1 MNLVDG
7 INHLARK
14 LPTWVVYIVYALPA
28 PYLLYLGLT
37 GGLGREPIKA
47 LEHELGEIAL
57 QLLIIG
63 LTITPLRRYLGVNLI
78 RFRRAFGLLAFSYVF
93 LHLLVWLVLDVG
105 ILSQIWAD
113 ILKRPYITIGMAGF
127 VCLIPLALTSNNWSV
142 RRLGPKW
149 RSLHRLTYVA
159 VLLGGLHYIML
170 VKGFQIEPLA
180 YMAIILALLALR
192 LPGKRRT
199 QTRRASRI

>member
-1 MNLVDG
+1 
-7 INHLARK
+7 
-14 LPTWVVYIVYALPA
+14 
-28 PYLLYLGLT
+28 
-37 GGLGREPIKA
+37 
-47 LEHELGEIAL
+47 
-57 QLLIIG
+57 
-63 LTITPLRRYLGVNLI
+63 
-78 RFRRAFGLLAFSYVF
+78 
-93 LHLLVWLVLDVG
+93 
-105 ILSQIWAD
+105 
-113 ILKRPYITIGMAGF
+113 MAGF

-199 QTRRASRI
+199 QTRRASLI